1 MTKPCVLLVED
12 ENSTREVVAE
22 LLINV
27 GYAVTEAYDAEM
39 ALGLLKKENLFD
51 LLLTDVHMPGDL
63 NGIDV
68 VLCARLMWPELPVVF
83 VTGRPDVLGSV
94 DVPGPR
100 PGCLA
105 KPYVLGDLLAV
116 IEATSQSQSAQDH
129 KPAAFQAPP
138 VFRSGP
144 KRPWK
149 PTA

>member
-1 MTKPCVLLVED
+1 MPELCILLVED
-12 ENSTREVVAE
+12 DDLIREITTE
-22 LLINV
+22 LLTDV
-27 GYAVTEAYDAEM
+27 GYAVTAACNAEM
-39 ALGLLKKENLFD
+39 ALALLRKGGRFD

-63 NGIDV
+63 NGIGV

-105 KPYVLGDLLAV
+105 KPYVLSDLLAV
-116 IEATSQSQSAQDH
+116 IEATSRPAQSH
-129 KPAAFQAPP
+129 RPTVLQASP

-144 KRPWK
+144 KP
-149 PTA
+149 